1 MRFIEFSTNLK
12 NVVQSV
18 MIEQGDRI
26 KNVDANQLKVK
37 SLEQQRLKYAKAE
50 KQEKARQALL
60 KAQKKVRDAMN

>member
-26 KNVDANQLKVK
+26 KNLDANQLKVK